1 MRRLYLAES
10 LTSSPRYARTM
21 ELRYYVC
28 VGSVS
33 VVSGVCVE
41 SVCGECVWGVCV
53 ESVCG
58 ECELCGERTH
68 TRAHIVHMFTGVLSP
83 GCQLRIMLNSN
94 GNIFPPYLRVSYSSW
109 TLNTE
114 SNTASLPVRRFS
126 FLSFPSLSFPPF
138 LFLPLLQVC
147 LSFPSFR
154 LHLGWNIAKT
164 APHLT

>member
-21 ELRYYVC
+21 ELRYHVC

-41 SVCGECVWGVCV
+41 SVCGECK
-53 ESVCG
+53 
-58 ECELCGERTH
+58 LCGERTH
-68 TRAHIVHMFTGVLSP
+68 TRAHVVHMFTGVLSP

-138 LFLPLLQVC
+138 LFLSLLQVC
-147 LSFPSFR
+147 LSFSSFR
-154 LHLGWNIAKT
+154 LHLEWNIAKT